1 MDDWEEIESWH
12 EDLMAWERF
21 QDVLE
26 RIKGENTYEDLHD
39 FEERIKAYL
48 CSRKPPR
55 NLTQNAATIRWSN
68 SGRLRY
74 LQKDKSKIFS
84 YLYQ

>member
-1 MDDWEEIESWH
+1 MNDWEESESWQTNLK
-12 EDLMAWERF
+12 ESREKIPMMACTT
-21 QDVLE
+21 L
-26 RIKGENTYEDLHD
+26 RIKV
-39 FEERIKAYL
+39 YL

-55 NLTQNAATIRWSN
+55 DLTQNAATIRWSN

-84 YLYQ
+84 HLNQ